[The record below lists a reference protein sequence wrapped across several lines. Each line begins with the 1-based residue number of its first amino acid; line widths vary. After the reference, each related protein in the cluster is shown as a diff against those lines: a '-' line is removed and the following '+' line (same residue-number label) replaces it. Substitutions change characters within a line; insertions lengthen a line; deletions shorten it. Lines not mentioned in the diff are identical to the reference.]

1 MIYGFALDHSG
12 GGAFQ
17 RVATIASGHNA
28 IMSLDFDRDQ
38 GNLWAYC
45 DNTCAN
51 QAAVLRIG
59 ADGRFALNRL
69 YTKPA
74 SLADSNNEGITIAP
88 DSECTRR
95 ASRASSGAT
104 TPTTVATR
112 STAAR
117 SPAARCRRTLA
128 LAVGGRMRRNRP
140 ARGPPHRRSG
150 HRRPRRVG
158 VPGAHAAGRRLR
170 DVHRIGALPRR
181 ASRAGPGVHLHARL
195 RRAWSR
201 PCRRWAAACS
211 RSR

>member
-28 IMSLDFDRDQ
+28 DHVAATSIATS

-74 SLADSNNEGITIAP
+74 VARRIRTTKGSRSRP
-88 DSECTRR
+88 SSECDAQGFQSFFWSDDSDYGGHAIYRG
-95 ASRASSGAT
+95 SN
-104 TPTTVATR
+104 PLR
-112 STAAR
+112 S
-117 SPAARCRRTLA
+117 RCRRTVSLTV
-128 LAVGGRMRRNRP
+128 AVRRPYRRN
-140 ARGPPHRRSG
+140 
-150 HRRPRRVG
+150 
-158 VPGAHAAGRRLR
+158 
-170 DVHRIGALPRR
+170 
-181 ASRAGPGVHLHARL
+181 
-195 RRAWSR
+195 
-201 PCRRWAAACS
+201 
-211 RSR
+211 